1 MRRLFKR
8 RIKVSITLDE
18 DQVSPESR
26 KATYRCLTDML
37 EMAAEKH
44 GAAIDWN
51 RADFYAE
58 PPRRGEQRF
67 VAKGVVL

>member
-1 MRRLFKR
+1 MRWPFKR
-8 RIKVSITLDE
+8 RIKVSLTLDE
-18 DQVSPESR
+18 DAVSPQAR
-26 KATYRCLTDML
+26 KATAACLADML
-37 EMAAEKH
+37 ETAAEKH

-51 RADFYAE
+51 RTDFYAE